1 MRTSAVRYNH
11 PFVLGTI
18 SLLLTFLSSVHAG
31 GTPIEQSAAKTSTV
45 TVEIENL
52 RFSPA
57 ETTITA
63 GTTVRWIN
71 FDPLDHDVTS
81 GVSVTGRKTRG
92 MKQTKFPDNKFASG
106 LFGQDKSFSVT
117 FDAKGEYN
125 YYCNIH
131 PFMVAKISVR

>member
-1 MRTSAVRYNH
+1 MSTSTVRYKH
-11 PFVLGTI
+11 PFVLGTV
-18 SLLLTFLSSVHAG
+18 SLLLTFSSSGRAG
-31 GTPIEQSAAKTSTV
+31 GAPTEQSAAETSSI
-45 TVEIENL
+45 TVEIKDL
-52 RFSPA
+52 QFIPA
-57 ETTITA
+57 EVTITA

-71 FDPLDHDVTS
+71 LDPVDHDVTS
-81 GVSVTGRKTRG
+81 GVSVTGRKTRS

-131 PFMVAKISVR
+131 PFMVAKILVR

>member
-1 MRTSAVRYNH
+1 MRAFAVTYKH
-11 PFVLGTI
+11 PFVLGTV
-18 SLLLTFLSSVHAG
+18 SLLLIFLSSVHAG
-31 GTPIEQSAAKTSTV
+31 GAPIEQSAAKTSTV

-52 RFSPA
+52 QFIPA
-57 ETTITA
+57 EMTITA

-92 MKQTKFPDNKFASG
+92 MKETKFPDNKFASG
-106 LFGQDKSFSVT
+106 LFGQDKSFSVM
-117 FDAKGEYN
+117 FDEKGEYN

-131 PFMVAKISVR
+131 PFMVAKIFVR